1 MLRHTTIAL
10 AVFAC
15 AGAAAAQ
22 EQAPAQEAARDCF
35 RNEDIVGWG
44 LLDDHAVRVRI
55 NGSRAYAIRTHMNVR
70 RVRWEQTIA
79 LTSRSNWICT
89 GDERGVELHTGGE
102 TPRTW
107 IVDSVTRLPPDGAAT
122 EAPQQP

>member
-1 MLRHTTIAL
+1 MLRHTIIAL
-10 AVFAC
+10 AAFAC

-22 EQAPAQEAARDCF
+22 TPAPEPARDCF

-55 NGSRAYAIRTHMNVR
+55 NSSRSYAIRTHMNVR
-70 RVRWEQTIA
+70 RVRWEQSIA
-79 LTSRSNWICT
+79 LTTRSGWICT
-89 GDERGVELHTGGE
+89 GDGLGVELHTGGE

-107 IVDSVTRLPPDGAAT
+107 IVDSVTRLPENGAAT
-122 EAPQQP
+122 EQAPQQP